1 MRAAAGG
8 GDMSKA
14 SIIATAVLGLVL
26 TASAADARV
35 PIRAGGNLAL
45 GFPIDEFRDNVDET
59 GVGLDGY
66 VAFGIPNSPLY
77 FGGALGYLSQGS
89 VKAAVPLIFPFVA
102 EITTRNNV
110 FSGHAFLRLQ
120 HTGAD
125 FEPYLDVLAGFNRF
139 FTTTELRFGDVVSP
153 STDFD
158 DWTVSYGLGGG
169 LMFEVYERI
178 GEGKTGYSIS
188 VEMGAR
194 YLIGGRADYVDIDSV
209 ELIGD
214 AIFFDT
220 TTSRTNM
227 VTVRIGASVL
237 F

>member
-1 MRAAAGG
+1 MGKAAIVAAA
-8 GDMSKA
+8 
-14 SIIATAVLGLVL
+14 VVCLVSA
-26 TASAADARV
+26 ASAADARV

-45 GFPIDEFRDNVDET
+45 GFPVDEFRDNVDET

-77 FGGALGYLSQGS
+77 FGGSLGYLSQGS
-89 VKAAVPLIFPFVA
+89 VRAVVPLIFPFVA
-102 EITTRNNV
+102 EITTRNNL
-110 FSGHAFLRLQ
+110 FSGHAFFRLQ

-125 FEPYLDVLAGFNRF
+125 FEPYLDTLIGFNRF
-139 FTTTELRFGDVVSP
+139 FTTTELRIGDAVSS

-169 LMFEVYERI
+169 LMFEVYESI
-178 GEGKTGYSIS
+178 GEGETGYSIS
-188 VEMGAR
+188 IDIGVR
-194 YLIGGRADYVDIDSV
+194 YLIGGKADYVDIDSV
-209 ELIGD
+209 ELIND

-220 TTSRTNM
+220 TTSRTDM